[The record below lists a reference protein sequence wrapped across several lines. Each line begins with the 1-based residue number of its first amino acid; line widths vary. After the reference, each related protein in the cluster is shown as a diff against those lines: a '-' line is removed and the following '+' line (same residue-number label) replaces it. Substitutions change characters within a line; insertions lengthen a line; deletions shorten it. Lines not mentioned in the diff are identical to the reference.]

1 MVDLPAA
8 AQSGSIGLSLGS
20 VSGMVALDAR
30 LTAGESNGTGKIISA
45 PSITTVTNRPAT
57 IRDGARIPFQ
67 TASLRGT
74 NVQFI
79 EAVLLLTVTPQI
91 TADGT
96 IFLDIQVTKNRP
108 DFGTSIN
115 NLPSIEIKEAKTTVM
130 VANGDTAVIG
140 GVYSYEESINRQFVP
155 GLGKIPILGWLF
167 KTTNKRQDRREL
179 LVFITPTIVQQL
191 Q

>member
-1 MVDLPAA
+1 M
-8 AQSGSIGLSLGS
+8 IN
-20 VSGMVALDAR
+20 LDAR

-57 IRDGARIPFQ
+57 IRDGAKIPYQ

-74 NVQFI
+74 NVSFV
-79 EAVLLLTVTPQI
+79 EAVLLLQVTPKI

-108 DFGTSIN
+108 DFGAAIN
-115 NLPSIEIKEAKTTVM
+115 NLPTIQIKEAKTTVM

-179 LVFITPTIVQQL
+179 LVFITPTIVQQIKRIGPIRGVML
-191 Q
+191 TLLR